1 MKHHQHR
8 RAGCGSVVH
17 YQPSWIR
24 GRTDGATNEGGAVLS
39 RAATA
44 AAAAVLPAT
53 AESDGR
59 TNVRRDGREGA
70 EDIWS
75 ERARAC
81 GFRAGQQQYTFF
93 ELGGTRRS
101 MLPPRRPPPGTPS
114 APLSVC
120 GSSSSR
126 WSSPQCS
133 CACGTGK
140 KSSFASNMVNTR
152 PSVRRSEPLGRD
164 ILQEVMT
171 V

>member
-8 RAGCGSVVH
+8 RAGCGSVVR

-24 GRTDGATNEGGAVLS
+24 GRTDGQSNEGGAILS
-39 RAATA
+39 RAATDGGGNGVA
-44 AAAAVLPAT
+44 GNSGVGRT
-53 AESDGR
+53 DGR
-59 TNVRRDGREGA
+59 MRTEGGSRRYL
-70 EDIWS
+70 
-75 ERARAC
+75 ERASAC

-101 MLPPRRPPPGTPS
+101 MHPRRPPPGTPS

-120 GSSSSR
+120 GSSSR
-126 WSSPQCS
+126 WSSTQCS

-152 PSVRRSEPLGRD
+152 PSV
-164 ILQEVMT
+164 EVSLSFEIFCKQ
-171 V
+171 